1 MGGCVLLRYAR
12 SGQARIKAACRA
24 LAMLAAA
31 GLAAPYGKLRHD
43 IGQQAPVLGTPA
55 GLGPRDP
62 AVAISQKYFAPE
74 ISRDPGPGRARGRA
88 QSWARGRAC
97 VPQSY
102 HVNHAYTKHDSRI

>member
-12 SGQARIKAACRA
+12 SGEARIKAASWA

-43 IGQQAPVLGTPA
+43 IGQQAPVLGTPV

-74 ISRDPGPGRARGRA
+74 ISEGRAEPGSGPEPGRGRAGSPGRARGRA
-88 QSWARGRAC
+88 RAAKTG
-97 VPQSY
+97 Q
-102 HVNHAYTKHDSRI
+102 IL